1 MNQDRY
7 DKTIN
12 VEDHGMVTVL
22 DGDMA
27 KIYDEGHPIR
37 FVTDFEVTALNG
49 ELAEVS
55 IKKLAP
61 KGANPLKK
69 SYEFNDFTEIGDD

>member
-1 MNQDRY
+1 MAE
-7 DKTIN
+7 TIN
-12 VEDHGMVTVL
+12 VEDHGMVIVL

-37 FVTDFEVTALNG
+37 FVTDFEVSALNG

-55 IKKLAP
+55 IKKLVP
-61 KGANPLKK
+61 KGANPIEAT
-69 SYEFNDFTEIGDD
+69 YEFKDFSGIGDD